1 MNPDKLEKNST
12 AKLGPNWWSTE
23 WWAKQTTTE
32 KKKCWSLDFGKVES
46 EDDVED
52 FPVSGRGVY

>member
-1 MNPDKLEKNST
+1 MSKTNN
-12 AKLGPNWWSTE
+12 NR
-23 WWAKQTTTE
+23 

>member
-1 MNPDKLEKNST
+1 LAQIGDLQNDEQN
-12 AKLGPNWWSTE
+12 
-23 WWAKQTTTE
+23 KQQQ

-46 EDDVED
+46 EDDAEE